1 MQIECCCCGSPGL
14 LPVGTVLAWPIRLGM
29 VIFPSRDACMHLE
42 VDEYRGHTLMATCCG
57 CRGNFLQ
64 FEEMYD
70 QRRTEVNK
78 AADKFE
84 KQMKAAKRSGN
95 KANQDKVNKNMKQS
109 QSRKVKSRG
118 QQTAD
123 DEGAAEAA
131 AAPKRWTD
139 YTVSDMQSLIFS
151 IHNARIISEYQ
162 PSFCCPTLVHC
173 SPNAFLCWHGI
184 YLLNGMSD

>member
-1 MQIECCCCGSPGL
+1 
-14 LPVGTVLAWPIRLGM
+14 
-29 VIFPSRDACMHLE
+29 
-42 VDEYRGHTLMATCCG
+42 
-57 CRGNFLQ
+57 
-64 FEEMYD
+64 MYE

-109 QSRKVKSRG
+109 QSRKTKSRG

-139 YTVSDMQSLIFS
+139 YTVSDMQSEVLIQQLHMFS
-151 IHNARIISEYQ
+151 LSTGPLSIVYH
-162 PSFCCPTLVHC
+162 CHC
-173 SPNAFLCWHGI
+173 SSVSFRCWYGLCLSNGI
-184 YLLNGMSD
+184 SCQTTPFICDVLPRSIV